1 MGVLRR
7 RVFSR
12 HAPLGRAA
20 SSGSGCA
27 TRFANVRL
35 RLYLGP
41 MLIYRLLSGP
51 DNSAF
56 CHRVTEALSR
66 GWDLHGGPAVTFDP
80 ERKTPIVAQAITK
93 DVGLDYSADLDF
105 TAL

>member
-1 MGVLRR
+1 M
-7 RVFSR
+7 
-12 HAPLGRAA
+12 
-20 SSGSGCA
+20 
-27 TRFANVRL
+27 